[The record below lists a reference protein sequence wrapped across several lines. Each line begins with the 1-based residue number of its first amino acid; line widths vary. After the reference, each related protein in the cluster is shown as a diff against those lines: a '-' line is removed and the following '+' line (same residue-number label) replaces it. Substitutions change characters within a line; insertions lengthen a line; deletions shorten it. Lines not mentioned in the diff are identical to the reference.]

1 MKANLKFLWAMLIML
16 PLMFVSI
23 AAVAQTTATGTVTS
37 SNGEPL
43 IGVTVLEQGTTN
55 GTITDLDGKF
65 SLRVQS
71 GATLEFSFM
80 GYERQSQPASSN
92 MNIVLEE
99 DTKALEEVVVVGY
112 GTQRKE
118 AVTGSVASMK
128 GDEMRAVA
136 GSNITQS
143 LQGRVAGVEMSQVSS
158 KPGETMQIRI
168 RGTRSLNASNDP
180 LIVLDGIPFAGS
192 LSDINPSDIK
202 SLDILKDASAT
213 AIYGSRGANG
223 VIIITTNRGSEGQK
237 AKFTYNGYY
246 GVKTLFSEFPMM
258 DGAKFSKLRA
268 DGQVKKNSDD
278 EADGQNVD
286 WQDRYFET
294 GMVTSHDIGITGGT
308 QHGNYS
314 FGAGYYHEEAV
325 VPGQDFSRFSL
336 RGSVDQKIGNYFKVG
351 FSSNNNYALTNDN
364 NRIFNVLSNSPIAV
378 IYNED
383 GSEKQWIKNCD
394 GNEGYVVSADN
405 INNLGDKYVNLR
417 KVYGSYN
424 TLYGEAELP
433 YVKGLKYRINIGLNL
448 RHQNSGNYT
457 AAKLF
462 GSTDNSSASI
472 TNALTTNWAVENLIT
487 YDKIFAEKHSINF
500 VAMYSAEAS
509 LYNSSNVSAQGLQ
522 SDHFQYWNLGRT
534 DSPLT
539 VNPDYQGYQKTGLIS
554 YMARLMYSYDS
565 KYMLSVALR
574 SDGSSRLAEGHKWHT
589 YPAVSLGWNV
599 KNEEFMSGVTWLDQ
613 LKIRVGYGETSNQAV
628 DPYKT
633 LGRLGTN
640 PYNYGSEKATGLH
653 FAEAPNEELG
663 WEYSSTWNV
672 GLDLAFFRNRLNVT
686 AEYYYMKT
694 KDVLLA
700 IGLPSTSGISN
711 VMSNIGETE
720 NKGFEMSIDGTIIDN
735 KNGWTWTA
743 GANFYINRNKLVKL
757 ASGQT
762 EDRGNSWFVGK
773 PIDCIYDFKYEGIWQ
788 ENETDLLKVLEP
800 AGAPGMI
807 KVAYTGEYGADGM
820 PVRAINDD
828 DKVPQ
833 SMECDLQ
840 GGFNTT
846 VAWKNIDLNVV
857 GSFKVGGL
865 LISTLYGTSGYLNL
879 LTTKNNNV
887 DVDYWTPENT
897 GARYPAPGGIRSGDG
912 PKYGS
917 TLGYFDAS
925 YLKIRTITLGYNFD
939 QLSVFRNTNI
949 SKLRLY
955 FSVVNPFVMFS
966 PYKDESGMDPETNS
980 YGNENAASAQYQ
992 KRLLTIGT
1000 NTPSTRTYMFGLNFT
1015 F

>member
-16 PLMFVSI
+16 PLMFVSV
-23 AAVAQTTATGTVTS
+23 AAVAQTTASGTVTS

-65 SLRVQS
+65 SLQVQS

-180 LIVLDGIPFAGS
+180 LIVLDGIPFAGN

-223 VIIITTNRGSEGQK
+223 VIIITTNRGAEGQK
-237 AKFTYNGYY
+237 AKFSYNGYY

-351 FSSNNNYALTNDN
+351 FSSNNNYSITNDN

-394 GNEGYVVSADN
+394 GNEGYVVSADK
-405 INNLGDKYVNLR
+405 INNLGDKYANQR

-433 YVKGLKYRINIGLNL
+433 YVKGLKYRINVGLNL
-448 RHQNSGNYT
+448 RYQNNGNYT

-462 GSTDNSSASI
+462 GSTDNSGASI

-487 YDKIFAEKHSINF
+487 YDKIFAGKHSINF

-565 KYMLSVALR
+565 RYMLSVALR

-633 LGRLGTN
+633 LGRLSTY
-640 PYNYGSEKATGLH
+640 PYNFGNEKATGLRVT
-653 FAEAPNEELG
+653 EAPNEELG
-663 WEYSSTWNV
+663 WEYSTTWNV
-672 GLDLAFFRNRLNVT
+672 GLDLSFFRNRLNVT
-686 AEYYYMKT
+686 AEYYTMKT
-694 KDVLLA
+694 KDVLLG
-700 IGLPSTSGISN
+700 ISLPSTSGLSSI
-711 VMSNIGETE
+711 MANIGETE

-743 GANFYINRNKLVKL
+743 GANFYINRNKLTKL
-757 ASGQT
+757 ASGQK

-788 ENETDLLKVLEP
+788 ENEEDLRKILEP

-807 KVAYTGEYGADGM
+807 KVAYNGAYENGL
-820 PVRAINDD
+820 PVREINDD

-846 VAWKNIDLNVV
+846 VAWKNIDLNIV

-897 GARYPAPGGIRSGDG
+897 GARYPAPGGLRSGDG

-980 YGNENAASAQYQ
+980 YGNENAAAAQYQ